1 MPCSAIP
8 EGPKETNKCTSGP
21 SLSHQGEEF
30 NSVYQIMCAKHKS
43 PHVPEAEQPLKIRI
57 RRPINTNMNSGP
69 LVTAAPTSH
78 SHLSEVEARPR
89 QAEASDTDLSDPQDM
104 MVELPES
111 QGKEGRPK
119 KRPAITTTVTFKLD
133 PASNVALDAE
143 RSQARLAQKFAKES
157 CAAFTKKVTPACTH
171 SSRQEFHGQWAYRR
185 RSTNVQEGTCTT
197 KGSNMAPKIAP
208 APQKA
213 ANSAQKKAPAR
224 LAQKKAPATSASKKA
239 TTLAAKTPAP
249 QALQAVS
256 TTTTLSQPTP
266 LTDTDWER
274 MEARGA
280 AYWKAH
286 WESQRVKD
294 ALAPKP
300 SQDVVAK
307 TESLPVQLPLQSQQK
322 GTNEAVA
329 SVSGCRRSSRRTVT
343 LVP

>member
-1 MPCSAIP
+1 
-8 EGPKETNKCTSGP
+8 
-21 SLSHQGEEF
+21 
-30 NSVYQIMCAKHKS
+30 
-43 PHVPEAEQPLKIRI
+43 
-57 RRPINTNMNSGP
+57 MNSGP

-133 PASNVALDAE
+133 PASN
-143 RSQARLAQKFAKES
+143 ES

-185 RSTNVQEGTCTT
+185 RSTNVQEGTCTNKAAT
-197 KGSNMAPKIAP
+197 SAPKIAP